1 MTIMVKEQKKMKET
15 KAIEKKKNAKFTGA
29 RTKQH
34 THTHTHVYINIY
46 MRNKRDSSQKK
57 TRESTMKTIHA
68 FGSSPVACL

>member
-34 THTHTHVYINIY
+34 THTHMYISIY
-46 MRNKRDSSQKK
+46 ICAIRGIVVKKKREKAQ
-57 TRESTMKTIHA
+57 
-68 FGSSPVACL
+68 